1 MPFSAS
7 TIRPRYGQLGL
18 GVLLLVF
25 LAAVALVNTV
35 FRGARL
41 DLTEAG
47 LYTLSEGTRKVLAG
61 IPEPVRLYFFIS
73 RGGLSDSPGL
83 RAWADRVEDMLNE
96 FEAHSD
102 GRLDVSVIDPAPFSE
117 DEDRAAAFG
126 LQAVRL
132 QISDD
137 PLYFGVA
144 GSNAVGDEEF
154 IAFMDPQREQF
165 LEYDLARLVHSLS
178 RTDEPVVG
186 LVSSLPLT
194 GGFDPMQT
202 SVTEPWI
209 ITSQISDLFDLMDLD
224 VIGDRIGGEIDV
236 LMLVHPKALTLRQL
250 YAVEQYLFRGGRAL
264 VFIDPLAEADPA
276 APPAG
281 PMAGMPADRSSNL
294 EFLLGHWGLEMPA
307 ETVVGDGRYAL
318 RVSEADGTL
327 ARHPA
332 YIGVDLAAAESDE
345 VVTAEL
351 DVLNLGFAGHLRAN
365 GDAALEV
372 APLVLSSSDAGF
384 LSPNLLAFTPDIN
397 SLWSGFSPQGEALT
411 LAARLSGT
419 VASAFP
425 EGRPEAPE
433 DATDG
438 EQDDAANPFAEA
450 MGEGGTPSLPGAP
463 EGGTPSLPGAPEGG
477 RPALPGAP
485 GEEEEQELPEH
496 VAEGEVRLIV
506 VADTDLLSDRMWAQA
521 QSIFGQRLVTAFAS
535 NGDFVVNALDQLA
548 GSSDL
553 MGLRGRAAFS
563 RPFGRV
569 DELRREAEAQFRLTE
584 DRLQQELAR
593 TEDRLSELQDARD
606 DAFALSLTPEQEAEL
621 EKFSEERLRIRR
633 ELRDVRRSL
642 DASIQRLGAVLKAV
656 NIGLIP
662 LLIAVG
668 GLAAALIRRRKRTG
682 RGS

>member
-1 MPFSAS
+1 MAQSVG
-7 TIRPRYGQLGL
+7 PRYGQLGL

-25 LAAVALVNTV
+25 LAAVALVNVV
-35 FRGARL
+35 FRGVRL

-47 LYTLSEGTRKVLAG
+47 LYTLSDGTRKVLQG

-117 DEDRAAAFG
+117 NEDRAAAFG

-165 LEYDLARLVHSLS
+165 LEYDLAKLVYSLS
-178 RTDEPVVG
+178 RADEPVVG

-202 SVTEPWI
+202 AVTEPWI

-224 VIGDRIGGEIDV
+224 IIEDEIDDEVDV
-236 LMLVHPKALTLRQL
+236 LLLVHPKGATPRQL
-250 YAVEQYLFRGGRAL
+250 YAFEQYLFRGGRAL

-276 APPAG
+276 APPGG

-318 RVSEADGTL
+318 RVNEADGIL

-332 YIGVDLAAAESDE
+332 YIGVDLAATDSAE

-351 DVLNLGFAGHLRAN
+351 DLVNLGFSGYLKVSE
-365 GDAALEV
+365 DAALEV
-372 APLVLSSSDAGF
+372 TPLVRTSSDAGF
-384 LSPNLLAFTPDIN
+384 LDPNLLAFTPDIN
-397 SLWSGFSPQGEALT
+397 SLWSGFNPQGEALT

-433 DATDG
+433 DEADG
-438 EQDDAANPFAEA
+438 DEDEGENPFAEA
-450 MGEGGTPSLPGAP
+450 MGEGGTPSLPGEAMG
-463 EGGTPSLPGAPEGG
+463 EGGTPSLPGSSGEGG
-477 RPALPGAP
+477 TPSLPG
-485 GEEEEQELPEH
+485 H
-496 VAEGEVRLIV
+496 IAEGEVQLIV

-521 QSIFGQRLVTAFAS
+521 QSLFGQRLVTAFAS

-553 MGLRGRAAFS
+553 MSLRGRAAFS
-563 RPFGRV
+563 RPFDRV
-569 DELRREAEAQFRLTE
+569 DELRLEAEAQFRLTE
-584 DRLQQELAR
+584 DRLQQELVS
-593 TEDRLSELQDARD
+593 TENRLAELQEARD
-606 DAFALSLTPEQEAEL
+606 DQFALSLTPEQEAEL
-621 EKFSEERLRIRR
+621 EKFTDERLRIRR
-633 ELRDVRRSL
+633 ELREVRRNL
-642 DASIQRLGAVLKAV
+642 DASIQRLGAFLKV
-656 NIGLIP
+656 INIGLIP
-662 LLIAVG
+662 LLIGIG
-668 GLAAALIRRRKRTG
+668 GLAVALLRRRSRNG

>member
-1 MPFSAS
+1 MTRS
-7 TIRPRYGQLGL
+7 IRPRYGQLGL

-25 LAAVALVNTV
+25 LAAVALVNVV

-47 LYTLSEGTRKVLAG
+47 LYTLSEGTQRVLEG

-102 GRLDVSVIDPAPFSE
+102 GRLDVSIIDPAPFSE

-132 QISDD
+132 QVSDD

-154 IAFMDPQREQF
+154 IAFMNPQREQF
-165 LEYDLARLVHSLS
+165 LEYDLAKLVHSLS

-202 SVTEPWI
+202 AVTEPWI
-209 ITSQISDLFDLMDLD
+209 ITSPISDLFDLRDLD
-224 VIGDRIGGEIDV
+224 IIEDEIDDEVDV
-236 LMLVHPKALTLRQL
+236 LMLVHPKGATPRQS
-250 YAVEQYLFRGGRAL
+250 YAFEQYLFRGGRAL

-276 APPAG
+276 APPGG

-294 EFLLGHWGLEMPA
+294 EFLLGHWGIEMPA

-318 RVSEADGTL
+318 RVSEVDGTL

-332 YIGVDLAAAESDE
+332 YIGVDLAETDSTE

-351 DVLNLGFAGHLRAN
+351 DVLNLGFAGYLKVN
-365 GDAALEV
+365 EDAALEV
-372 APLVLSSSDAGF
+372 TPLVRTSNDAGF
-384 LSPNLLAFTPDIN
+384 LDPNLLAFTPDIN
-397 SLWSGFSPQGEALT
+397 SLWSGFNPQGEAVT

-425 EGRPEAPE
+425 DGRPEAPE
-433 DATDG
+433 DQADG
-438 EQDDAANPFAEA
+438 EADDANPFAEA
-450 MGEGGTPSLPGAP
+450 MGQGGTSSL
-463 EGGTPSLPGAPEGG
+463 
-477 RPALPGAP
+477 P
-485 GEEEEQELPEH
+485 GEEEEPELSELPEH
-496 VAEGEVRLIV
+496 IAEGEVQLIV

-521 QSIFGQRLVTAFAS
+521 QRVFGQLLVTEFAS
-535 NGDFVVNALDQLA
+535 NGNFVLNALDQLA

-553 MGLRGRAAFS
+553 MSLRGRAAFS
-563 RPFGRV
+563 RPFDRV
-569 DELRREAEAQFRLTE
+569 DELRLEAEAQFRLTE
-584 DRLQQELAR
+584 DRLQEELVS
-593 TEDRLSELQDARD
+593 TENRLAELQEARD
-606 DAFALSLTPEQEAEL
+606 DQFALSPTPEQEAEL
-621 EKFSEERLRIRR
+621 EKFTDERLRIRR
-633 ELRDVRRSL
+633 ELREVRRNL
-642 DASIQRLGAVLKAV
+642 DASIQRLGAFLKV
-656 NIGLIP
+656 INIGLIP
-662 LLIAVG
+662 LLIGIG
-668 GLAAALIRRRKRTG
+668 GLAVALLRRRNRKG

>member
-1 MPFSAS
+1 MARS
-7 TIRPRYGQLGL
+7 IGPRYGQLGL

-25 LAAVALVNTV
+25 LAAVALVNVV

-47 LYTLSEGTRKVLAG
+47 LYTLSEGTRNVLQG

-83 RAWADRVEDMLNE
+83 RAWADRVEDMLKE

-144 GSNAVGDEEF
+144 GSNAVGDEQF

-165 LEYDLARLVHSLS
+165 LEYDLAKLVYSLS

-194 GGFDPMQT
+194 GGFDPVQT

-224 VIGDRIGGEIDV
+224 VIEDEIGDEVDV
-236 LMLVHPKALTLRQL
+236 LLLVHPKGATPRQL
-250 YAVEQYLFRGGRAL
+250 YAFEQYLFRGGRAL

-276 APPAG
+276 TPPGGA
-281 PMAGMPADRSSNL
+281 MAGMPADRSSNL
-294 EFLLGHWGLEMPA
+294 EFLLGHWGLEMPR

-318 RVSEADGTL
+318 RVSEVDGTL

-332 YIGVDLAAAESDE
+332 YIGVDLAETDSAE

-351 DVLNLGFAGHLRAN
+351 DILNLGFAGHLKAN
-365 GDAALEV
+365 EDAALEV
-372 APLVLSSSDAGF
+372 TPLVRSSSDAGF
-384 LSPNLLAFTPDIN
+384 LDPNLLAFTPDIN
-397 SLWSGFSPQGEALT
+397 SLWSGFNPHGEALT
-411 LAARLSGT
+411 LAARLSGA
-419 VASAFP
+419 VSSAFP
-425 EGRPEAPE
+425 EGRP
-433 DATDG
+433 DALEGETDG
-438 EQDDAANPFAEA
+438 EEDAAANPFADA
-450 MGEGGTPSLPGAP
+450 MAEGGTPSLPGASSGD
-463 EGGTPSLPGAPEGG
+463 EDGQA
-477 RPALPGAP
+477 
-485 GEEEEQELPEH
+485 LPEH
-496 VAEGEVRLIV
+496 IAEGEVQLIV

-521 QSIFGQRLVTAFAS
+521 QSVFGQRLVTAFAS
-535 NGDFVVNALDQLA
+535 NGDFVINALDQLA

-553 MGLRGRAAFS
+553 MSLRGRAAFS
-563 RPFGRV
+563 RPFNRV

-584 DRLQQELAR
+584 DRLQQELVS
-593 TEDRLSELQDARD
+593 TENRLSELQEARD
-606 DAFALSLTPEQEAEL
+606 DQFALSLTPEQEAEL
-621 EKFSEERLRIRR
+621 EKFTGERLRIRR
-633 ELRDVRRSL
+633 ELREVRRNL
-642 DASIQRLGAVLKAV
+642 DASIQRLGAFLKAV

-668 GLAAALIRRRKRTG
+668 GLAVALMRRRG
-682 RGS
+682 RNGPGP

>member
-1 MPFSAS
+1 MARSVG
-7 TIRPRYGQLGL
+7 PRYGQLGL

-25 LAAVALVNTV
+25 LAAVALVNVV

-47 LYTLSEGTRKVLAG
+47 LYTLSEGTRNVLEG
-61 IPEPVRLYFFIS
+61 IPEPVRIYFFIS

-132 QISDD
+132 PISDD

-144 GSNAVGDEEF
+144 GSNAVGDEQF
-154 IAFMDPQREQF
+154 IAFMSPEREQF
-165 LEYDLARLVHSLS
+165 LEYDIAKLVYSLS

-194 GGFDPMQT
+194 GGFDPVQT
-202 SVTEPWI
+202 RVTEPWI
-209 ITSQISDLFDLMDLD
+209 VTSQISDLFDLMDLD
-224 VIGDRIGGEIDV
+224 VIEDEIDEDVDV
-236 LMLVHPKALTLRQL
+236 LLLVHPKGATPRQL
-250 YAVEQYLFRGGRAL
+250 YAFEQYLFRGGRAL

-276 APPAG
+276 TPPGG

-294 EFLLGHWGLEMPA
+294 EFLLGHWGLEMPR

-318 RVSEADGTL
+318 RVSEVDGTL

-332 YIGVDLAAAESDE
+332 YIGVDLAETDSGE

-351 DVLNLGFAGHLRAN
+351 DILNLGFAGYLKVSE
-365 GDAALEV
+365 DAALEV
-372 APLVLSSSDAGF
+372 TPLVRTSDDAGF
-384 LSPNLLAFTPDIN
+384 LDPNLLAFTPDID
-397 SLWSGFSPQGEALT
+397 SLWSGFNPQGEAVT

-419 VASAFP
+419 VSSAFP
-425 EGRPEAPE
+425 DGRPEAPE
-433 DATDG
+433 DSADG
-438 EQDDAANPFAEA
+438 GDDDANPFADA
-450 MGEGGTPSLPGAP
+450 MGEGGTPSLPGSSG
-463 EGGTPSLPGAPEGG
+463 EGGTPSLPGDGEG
-477 RPALPGAP
+477 
-485 GEEEEQELPEH
+485 EQELPEH
-496 VAEGEVRLIV
+496 IAEGEVQLIV

-521 QSIFGQRLVTAFAS
+521 QSLFGQRLVTAFAS
-535 NGDFVVNALDQLA
+535 NGDFVINALDQLA

-553 MGLRGRAAFS
+553 MSLRGRAAFS
-563 RPFGRV
+563 RPFDRV
-569 DELRREAEAQFRLTE
+569 DELRLEAEAQFRLTE
-584 DRLQQELAR
+584 DRLQQELVS
-593 TEDRLSELQDARD
+593 TENRLSELQEARD
-606 DAFALSLTPEQEAEL
+606 DQFALSPTPEQEAEL
-621 EKFSEERLRIRR
+621 DKFTDERLRIRR
-633 ELRDVRRSL
+633 ELREVRRNL
-642 DASIQRLGAVLKAV
+642 DASIQRLGAFLKV
-656 NIGLIP
+656 INIGLIP
-662 LLIAVG
+662 VLIGVG
-668 GLAAALIRRRKRTG
+668 GLAVALMRRRNRNG

>member
-1 MPFSAS
+1 MTRSS
-7 TIRPRYGQLGL
+7 GPRYGQFGL

-25 LAAVALVNTV
+25 LAAVALVNVV

-47 LYTLSEGTRKVLAG
+47 LYTLSEGTQKVLDG

-165 LEYDLARLVHSLS
+165 LEYDLAKLVHSLS

-224 VIGDRIGGEIDV
+224 IIEDEIDDEVDV
-236 LMLVHPKALTLRQL
+236 LLLVHPKGATPRQL
-250 YAVEQYLFRGGRAL
+250 YAFEQYLFRGGRAL

-276 APPAG
+276 APPGG

-318 RVSEADGTL
+318 RVNEADGTL

-332 YIGVDLAAAESDE
+332 YIGVDLAETDSAE

-351 DVLNLGFAGHLRAN
+351 DLVNLGFAGYLKVSE
-365 GDAALEV
+365 DAALEV
-372 APLVLSSSDAGF
+372 TPLVRTSSDAGF
-384 LSPNLLAFTPDIN
+384 LDPNLLAFTPDIN
-397 SLWSGFSPQGEALT
+397 SLWSGFNPQGEALT

-433 DATDG
+433 DEADG
-438 EQDDAANPFAEA
+438 DEDDAANPFAEA
-450 MGEGGTPSLPGAP
+450 VGEGGTPSLP
-463 EGGTPSLPGAPEGG
+463 
-477 RPALPGAP
+477 
-485 GEEEEQELPEH
+485 EEELPEH
-496 VAEGEVRLIV
+496 IAEGEVQLIV

-521 QSIFGQRLVTAFAS
+521 QSLFGQRLVTAFAS

-553 MGLRGRAAFS
+553 MSLRGRAAFS
-563 RPFGRV
+563 RPFDRV
-569 DELRREAEAQFRLTE
+569 DELRLEAEAQFRLTE
-584 DRLQQELAR
+584 DRLQQELVS
-593 TEDRLSELQDARD
+593 TENRLAELQEARD
-606 DAFALSLTPEQEAEL
+606 DQFALSLTPEQEAEL
-621 EKFSEERLRIRR
+621 EKFTDERLRIRR
-633 ELRDVRRSL
+633 ELREVRRNL
-642 DASIQRLGAVLKAV
+642 DASIQRLGAFLKVV

-662 LLIAVG
+662 LLIGVG
-668 GLAAALIRRRKRTG
+668 GLAVALLRRRSRN
-682 RGS
+682 GSGS

>member
-1 MPFSAS
+1 VARSVG
-7 TIRPRYGQLGL
+7 PRYGQLGL

-25 LAAVALVNTV
+25 LASVALVNVV
-35 FRGARL
+35 FRGVRL

-47 LYTLSEGTRKVLAG
+47 LYTLSEGTQRVLEG

-132 QISDD
+132 QVSDD

-154 IAFMDPQREQF
+154 IAFMNPQREQF
-165 LEYDLARLVHSLS
+165 LEYDLAKLVHSLS
-178 RTDEPVVG
+178 RSDEPVVG

-202 SVTEPWI
+202 AVTEPWI
-209 ITSQISDLFDLMDLD
+209 ITSPISDMFDLRDLD
-224 VIGDRIGGEIDV
+224 IIEDEIDEEVDV
-236 LMLVHPKALTLRQL
+236 LMLVHPKVATPRQS
-250 YAVEQYLFRGGRAL
+250 YAFEQFLFRGGRAL

-276 APPAG
+276 VPPAG

-318 RVSEADGTL
+318 RVSEVDGTL

-332 YIGVDLAAAESDE
+332 YIGVDLAETDSTE

-351 DVLNLGFAGHLRAN
+351 DVLNLGFAGYLKVN
-365 GDAALEV
+365 EDAALEV
-372 APLVLSSSDAGF
+372 TPLVRTSADAGF
-384 LSPNLLAFTPDIN
+384 LDPNLLAFTPDIN
-397 SLWSGFSPQGEALT
+397 SLWSGFNPQGEAVT

-425 EGRPEAPE
+425 DGRPEAPE
-433 DATDG
+433 DQADG
-438 EQDDAANPFAEA
+438 EEDDANPFAEA
-450 MGEGGTPSLPGAP
+450 MGQGGTSSLPG
-463 EGGTPSLPGAPEGG
+463 E
-477 RPALPGAP
+477 
-485 GEEEEQELPEH
+485 GEEPELSELPEH
-496 VAEGEVRLIV
+496 IAEGEVQLIV

-521 QSIFGQRLVTAFAS
+521 QRVFGQLLVTEFAS
-535 NGDFVVNALDQLA
+535 NGDFVLNALDQLA

-553 MGLRGRAAFS
+553 MSLRGRAAFS
-563 RPFGRV
+563 RPFDRV
-569 DELRREAEAQFRLTE
+569 DELRLEAEAQFRLTE
-584 DRLQQELAR
+584 DRLQEELVS
-593 TEDRLSELQDARD
+593 TENRLAELQEARD
-606 DAFALSLTPEQEAEL
+606 DQFALSPTPEQEAEL
-621 EKFSEERLRIRR
+621 EKFTDERLRIRR
-633 ELRDVRRSL
+633 ELREVRRNL
-642 DASIQRLGAVLKAV
+642 DASIQRLGAFLKV
-656 NIGLIP
+656 INIGLIP
-662 LLIAVG
+662 LLIGIG
-668 GLAAALIRRRKRTG
+668 GLAVALLRRRNRKG

>member
-1 MPFSAS
+1 MARSVG
-7 TIRPRYGQLGL
+7 PRYGQLGL

-25 LAAVALVNTV
+25 LASVALVNVV
-35 FRGARL
+35 FRGVRL

-47 LYTLSEGTRKVLAG
+47 LYTLSEGTQRVLEG

-83 RAWADRVEDMLNE
+83 RAWADRVEDMLIE

-132 QISDD
+132 QVSDD

-154 IAFMDPQREQF
+154 IAFMNPQREQF
-165 LEYDLARLVHSLS
+165 LEYDLAKLVHSLS
-178 RTDEPVVG
+178 RSDEPVVG

-202 SVTEPWI
+202 AVTEPWI
-209 ITSQISDLFDLMDLD
+209 ITSPISDMFDLRDLD
-224 VIGDRIGGEIDV
+224 IIEDEIDEEVDV
-236 LMLVHPKALTLRQL
+236 LMLVHPKVATPRQS
-250 YAVEQYLFRGGRAL
+250 YAFEQFLFRGGRAL

-318 RVSEADGTL
+318 RVSEVDGTL

-332 YIGVDLAAAESDE
+332 YIGVDLAETDSTE

-351 DVLNLGFAGHLRAN
+351 DVLNLGFAGYLKVN
-365 GDAALEV
+365 EDAALEV
-372 APLVLSSSDAGF
+372 TPLVRTSNDAGF
-384 LSPNLLAFTPDIN
+384 LDPNLLAFTPDIN
-397 SLWSGFSPQGEALT
+397 SLWSGFNPQGEAVT

-425 EGRPEAPE
+425 DGRPEAPE
-433 DATDG
+433 DQADG
-438 EQDDAANPFAEA
+438 EADDANPFAEA
-450 MGEGGTPSLPGAP
+450 MGQGGTSSL
-463 EGGTPSLPGAPEGG
+463 
-477 RPALPGAP
+477 P
-485 GEEEEQELPEH
+485 GEEEEPELSELPEH
-496 VAEGEVRLIV
+496 IAEGEVQLIV

-521 QSIFGQRLVTAFAS
+521 QRVFGQLLVTEFAS
-535 NGDFVVNALDQLA
+535 NGNFVLNALDQLA

-553 MGLRGRAAFS
+553 MSLRGRAAFS
-563 RPFGRV
+563 RPFDRV
-569 DELRREAEAQFRLTE
+569 DELRLEAEAQFRLTE
-584 DRLQQELAR
+584 DRLQEELVS
-593 TEDRLSELQDARD
+593 TENRLAELQEARD
-606 DAFALSLTPEQEAEL
+606 DQFALSPTPEQEAEL
-621 EKFSEERLRIRR
+621 EKFTDERLRIRR
-633 ELRDVRRSL
+633 ELREVRRNL
-642 DASIQRLGAVLKAV
+642 DASIQRLGAFLKV
-656 NIGLIP
+656 INIGLIP
-662 LLIAVG
+662 LLIGIG
-668 GLAAALIRRRKRTG
+668 GLAVALLRRRNRKG

>member
-1 MPFSAS
+1 MARSV
-7 TIRPRYGQLGL
+7 RPRYGQLGL

-25 LAAVALVNTV
+25 LAAVALVNVV

-47 LYTLSEGTRKVLAG
+47 LYTLSEGTQRVLEG

-154 IAFMDPQREQF
+154 IAFMNPEREQF
-165 LEYDLARLVHSLS
+165 LEYDLAKLVHSLS
-178 RTDEPVVG
+178 RSDEPVVG

-202 SVTEPWI
+202 AVTEPWI
-209 ITSQISDLFDLMDLD
+209 ITSQISDLFDLRYLD
-224 VIGDRIGGEIDV
+224 VIEDEIDEEVDV
-236 LMLVHPKALTLRQL
+236 LMLVHPKGATPRQL
-250 YAVEQYLFRGGRAL
+250 YAFEQYLFRGGRAL

-276 APPAG
+276 APPGG

-294 EFLLGHWGLEMPA
+294 EFLLGHWGVEMPA

-318 RVSEADGTL
+318 RVSEVDGTL

-332 YIGVDLAAAESDE
+332 YIGVDLAETDSAE

-351 DVLNLGFAGHLRAN
+351 DVLNLGFAGYLKASE
-365 GDAALEV
+365 DAALEV
-372 APLVLSSSDAGF
+372 TPLVRTSNDAGF
-384 LSPNLLAFTPDIN
+384 LDPNLLAFTPDIN
-397 SLWSGFSPQGEALT
+397 SLWSGFNPQGEAVT
-411 LAARLSGT
+411 LAARLSGP

-425 EGRPEAPE
+425 DGRPEVPE
-433 DATDG
+433 DEADG
-438 EQDDAANPFAEA
+438 EEDDANPFAEA
-450 MGEGGTPSLPGAP
+450 MGEGD
-463 EGGTPSLPGAPEGG
+463 EGEP
-477 RPALPGAP
+477 
-485 GEEEEQELPEH
+485 ELPEH
-496 VAEGEVRLIV
+496 IAEGEVQLIV
-506 VADTDLLSDRMWAQA
+506 VADSDLLSDRMWAQA
-521 QSIFGQRLVTAFAS
+521 QSLFGQLLVTEFAS

-553 MGLRGRAAFS
+553 MSLRGRAAFS
-563 RPFGRV
+563 RPFDRV
-569 DELRREAEAQFRLTE
+569 DELRLEAEAQFRLTE
-584 DRLQQELAR
+584 DRLQQELIE
-593 TEDRLSELQDARD
+593 TENRLAELQEARPD
-606 DAFALSLTPEQEAEL
+606 QFALSPTPEQEAEL
-621 EKFSEERLRIRR
+621 EKFTDERLRIRR
-633 ELRDVRRSL
+633 ELREVRRNL
-642 DASIQRLGAVLKAV
+642 DASIQRLGAFLKV
-656 NIGLIP
+656 INIGLIP
-662 LLIAVG
+662 LLIGVG
-668 GLAAALIRRRKRTG
+668 GLAVALLRRRNRKG

>member
-1 MPFSAS
+1 MARS
-7 TIRPRYGQLGL
+7 IRPRYGQLGL

-25 LAAVALVNTV
+25 LAAVALVNVV

-47 LYTLSEGTRKVLAG
+47 LYTLSEGTRKVLEG

-102 GRLDVSVIDPAPFSE
+102 GTLDVSVIDPAPFSE

-165 LEYDLARLVHSLS
+165 LEYDLAKLVYSLS
-178 RTDEPVVG
+178 RVDEPVVG

-209 ITSQISDLFDLMDLD
+209 VTSQISDLFDLMDLD
-224 VIGDRIGGEIDV
+224 VIEDEIEDNVDV
-236 LMLVHPKALTLRQL
+236 LLLVHPKGATPRQL
-250 YAVEQYLFRGGRAL
+250 YAFEQYLFRGGRAL

-276 APPAG
+276 NPPGG

-318 RVSEADGTL
+318 RVSEVDGTL

-332 YIGVDLAAAESDE
+332 YIGVDLAETDSAE

-351 DVLNLGFAGHLRAN
+351 DVLNLGFAGYLKVSE
-365 GDAALEV
+365 DAALEV
-372 APLVLSSSDAGF
+372 TPLVRTSSDAGF
-384 LSPNLLAFTPDIN
+384 LDPSLLAFTPDIN
-397 SLWSGFSPQGEALT
+397 SLWSGFNPQGEAVT

-425 EGRPEAPE
+425 DGRPEAPGDE
-433 DATDG
+433 ADS
-438 EQDDAANPFAEA
+438 EEDDAANPFAEA
-450 MGEGGTPSLPGAP
+450 MGEG
-463 EGGTPSLPGAPEGG
+463 
-477 RPALPGAP
+477 
-485 GEEEEQELPEH
+485 EEEERELPEH
-496 VAEGEVRLIV
+496 IAEGEVQLIV

-521 QSIFGQRLVTAFAS
+521 QRVFGQLLVTEFAS
-535 NGDFVVNALDQLA
+535 NGAFVVNALEQLA

-553 MGLRGRAAFS
+553 MSLRGRAAFS
-563 RPFGRV
+563 RPFDRV
-569 DELRREAEAQFRLTE
+569 DELRLEAEAQFRLTE
-584 DRLQQELAR
+584 DRLQQELVE
-593 TEDRLSELQDARD
+593 TENRLAELQEARPD
-606 DAFALSLTPEQEAEL
+606 QFALGLTAEQEAEVQ
-621 EKFSEERLRIRR
+621 KFTDERLRIRR
-633 ELRDVRRSL
+633 ELREVRRNL
-642 DASIQRLGAVLKAV
+642 DASIQRLGAFLKV
-656 NIGLIP
+656 INIGLIP
-662 LLIAVG
+662 LLIGVG
-668 GLAAALIRRRKRTG
+668 GLAVALMRRRSRNG

>member
-1 MPFSAS
+1 MTRS
-7 TIRPRYGQLGL
+7 IRPRYGQLGL

-25 LAAVALVNTV
+25 LAAVALVNVV

-47 LYTLSEGTRKVLAG
+47 LYTLSEGTQRVLEG

-102 GRLDVSVIDPAPFSE
+102 GRLDVSIIDPAPFSE

-132 QISDD
+132 QVSDD

-154 IAFMDPQREQF
+154 IAFMNPQREQF
-165 LEYDLARLVHSLS
+165 LEYDLAKLVHSLS

-202 SVTEPWI
+202 AVTEPWI
-209 ITSQISDLFDLMDLD
+209 ITSPISDMFDLRDLD
-224 VIGDRIGGEIDV
+224 IIEDEIDDEVDV
-236 LMLVHPKALTLRQL
+236 LMLVHPKGATPRQS
-250 YAVEQYLFRGGRAL
+250 YAFEQYLFRGGRAL

-276 APPAG
+276 APPGG

-294 EFLLGHWGLEMPA
+294 EFLLGHWGVEMPA

-318 RVSEADGTL
+318 RVSEIDGTL

-332 YIGVDLAAAESDE
+332 YIGVDLAETDSAE

-351 DVLNLGFAGHLRAN
+351 DVLNLGFAGYLKASE
-365 GDAALEV
+365 DAAVEV
-372 APLVLSSSDAGF
+372 TPLVRTSADAGF
-384 LSPNLLAFTPDIN
+384 LDPNLLAFTPDIN
-397 SLWSGFSPQGEALT
+397 SLWSGFNPQGEAVT

-425 EGRPEAPE
+425 EGRPEAPKDE
-433 DATDG
+433 ADG
-438 EQDDAANPFAEA
+438 EEDDANPFAEA
-450 MGEGGTPSLPGAP
+450 MGEGGTPSV
-463 EGGTPSLPGAPEGG
+463 
-477 RPALPGAP
+477 P
-485 GEEEEQELPEH
+485 GEGEEQELPEH
-496 VAEGEVRLIV
+496 IAEGEVQLIV

-521 QSIFGQRLVTAFAS
+521 QSLFGQLMVTEFAS

-553 MGLRGRAAFS
+553 MSLRGRAAFS
-563 RPFGRV
+563 RPFDRV
-569 DELRREAEAQFRLTE
+569 DELRLEAEAQFRLTE
-584 DRLQQELAR
+584 DRLQQELIE
-593 TEDRLSELQDARD
+593 TENRLSELQEARPD
-606 DAFALSLTPEQEAEL
+606 QFALSPTPEQEAEL
-621 EKFSEERLRIRR
+621 EKFTDQRLRIRR
-633 ELRDVRRSL
+633 ELREVRRNL
-642 DASIQRLGAVLKAV
+642 DASIQRLGAFLKII

-662 LLIAVG
+662 LLIGLG
-668 GLAAALIRRRKRTG
+668 GLAVALLRRRNRKG
-682 RGS
+682 LGS

>member
-1 MPFSAS
+1 MARSVG
-7 TIRPRYGQLGL
+7 PRYGQLGL

-25 LAAVALVNTV
+25 LASVALVNVV
-35 FRGARL
+35 FRGVRL

-47 LYTLSEGTRKVLAG
+47 LYTLSEGTQRVLEG

-132 QISDD
+132 QVSDD

-154 IAFMDPQREQF
+154 IAFMNPQREQF
-165 LEYDLARLVHSLS
+165 LEYDLAKLVHSLS
-178 RTDEPVVG
+178 RSDEPVVG

-202 SVTEPWI
+202 AVTEPWI
-209 ITSQISDLFDLMDLD
+209 ITSPISDMFDLRDLD
-224 VIGDRIGGEIDV
+224 IIEDEIDEEVDV
-236 LMLVHPKALTLRQL
+236 LMLVHPKVATPRQS
-250 YAVEQYLFRGGRAL
+250 YAFEQFLFRGGRAL

-276 APPAG
+276 VPPAG

-318 RVSEADGTL
+318 RVSEVDGTL

-332 YIGVDLAAAESDE
+332 YIGVDLAETDSTE

-351 DVLNLGFAGHLRAN
+351 DVLNLGFAGYLKVN
-365 GDAALEV
+365 EDAALEV
-372 APLVLSSSDAGF
+372 TPLVRTSADAGF
-384 LSPNLLAFTPDIN
+384 LDPNLLAFTPDIN
-397 SLWSGFSPQGEALT
+397 SLWSGFNPQGEAVT

-425 EGRPEAPE
+425 DGRPEAPE
-433 DATDG
+433 DQADG
-438 EQDDAANPFAEA
+438 EEDDANPFAEA
-450 MGEGGTPSLPGAP
+450 MGQGGTSSLPG
-463 EGGTPSLPGAPEGG
+463 E
-477 RPALPGAP
+477 
-485 GEEEEQELPEH
+485 GEEPELSELPEH
-496 VAEGEVRLIV
+496 IAEGEVQLIV

-521 QSIFGQRLVTAFAS
+521 QRVFGQLLVTEFAS
-535 NGDFVVNALDQLA
+535 NGDFVLNALDQLA

-553 MGLRGRAAFS
+553 MSLRGRAAFS
-563 RPFGRV
+563 RPFDRV
-569 DELRREAEAQFRLTE
+569 DELRLEAEAQFRLTE
-584 DRLQQELAR
+584 DRLQEELVS
-593 TEDRLSELQDARD
+593 TENRLAELQEARD
-606 DAFALSLTPEQEAEL
+606 DQFALSPTPEQEAEL
-621 EKFSEERLRIRR
+621 EKFTDERLRIRR
-633 ELRDVRRSL
+633 ELREVRRNL
-642 DASIQRLGAVLKAV
+642 DASIQRLGAFLKV
-656 NIGLIP
+656 INIGLIP
-662 LLIAVG
+662 LLIGIG
-668 GLAAALIRRRKRTG
+668 GLAVALLRRRNRKG

>member
-1 MPFSAS
+1 MAQS
-7 TIRPRYGQLGL
+7 IRPRYGQIGL

-25 LAAVALVNTV
+25 LAAVALVNVV

-47 LYTLSEGTRKVLAG
+47 LYTLSEGTQEVLEG

-83 RAWADRVEDMLNE
+83 RAWADRVEDMLKE

-144 GSNAVGDEEF
+144 GSNAVGDEQF
-154 IAFMDPQREQF
+154 IAFMSPEREQF
-165 LEYDLARLVHSLS
+165 LEYDLAKLVYSLS

-194 GGFDPMQT
+194 GGFDPVQT
-202 SVTEPWI
+202 RVTEPWI

-224 VIGDRIGGEIDV
+224 IIEDEIDEDVDV
-236 LMLVHPKALTLRQL
+236 LLLVHPKGATPRQL
-250 YAVEQYLFRGGRAL
+250 YAFEQYLFRGGRAL

-276 APPAG
+276 TPPGGA
-281 PMAGMPADRSSNL
+281 MAGMPADRSSNL
-294 EFLLGHWGLEMPA
+294 EFLLSHWGVEMPR

-318 RVSEADGTL
+318 RISEADGTL

-332 YIGVDLAAAESDE
+332 YIGVDLAEADSAE

-351 DVLNLGFAGHLRAN
+351 DVLNLGFAGYLEAN
-365 GDAALEV
+365 EDAALKV
-372 APLVLSSSDAGF
+372 APLVRSSSDAGF
-384 LSPNLLAFTPDIN
+384 LDPNLLAFTPDIN
-397 SLWSGFSPQGEALT
+397 SLWSGFNPQGEALT

-419 VASAFP
+419 VGSAFP
-425 EGRPEAPE
+425 DGRPEAPE
-433 DATDG
+433 EETDG
-438 EQDDAANPFAEA
+438 EQDDAANPFADAMAEGEA
-450 MGEGGTPSLPGAP
+450 EEG
-463 EGGTPSLPGAPEGG
+463 
-477 RPALPGAP
+477 
-485 GEEEEQELPEH
+485 EQELPEH
-496 VAEGEVRLIV
+496 IAEGEVQLIV

-521 QSIFGQRLVTAFAS
+521 QSVFGQRLVTKFAS
-535 NGDFVVNALDQLA
+535 NGDFVLNALDQLA
-548 GSSDL
+548 GSSEL
-553 MGLRGRAAFS
+553 MSLRGRAAFS
-563 RPFGRV
+563 RPFDRV

-584 DRLQQELAR
+584 DRLQQELVS
-593 TEDRLSELQDARD
+593 TENRLSELQEARD
-606 DAFALSLTPEQEAEL
+606 DQFDISLTPEQEAEL
-621 EKFSEERLRIRR
+621 EKFTDERLRIRR
-633 ELRDVRRSL
+633 DLREVRRNL
-642 DASIQRLGAVLKAV
+642 DASIQRLGAFLKAV

-662 LLIAVG
+662 LLIGVG
-668 GLAAALIRRRKRTG
+668 GLAVAVMRRRRRKG
-682 RGS
+682 RES

>member
-1 MPFSAS
+1 M
-7 TIRPRYGQLGL
+7 TQGIRPRYGQLGL

-25 LAAVALVNTV
+25 LAAVALVNVV

-47 LYTLSEGTRKVLAG
+47 LYTLSEGTQRVLEG

-102 GRLDVSVIDPAPFSE
+102 GRLDVSIIDPAPFSE

-132 QISDD
+132 QVSDD

-154 IAFMDPQREQF
+154 IAFMNPQREQF
-165 LEYDLARLVHSLS
+165 LEYDLAKLVHSLS

-202 SVTEPWI
+202 AVTEPWI
-209 ITSQISDLFDLMDLD
+209 ITSPISDLFDLRDLD
-224 VIGDRIGGEIDV
+224 IIEDEIDDEVDV
-236 LMLVHPKALTLRQL
+236 LMLVHPKGATPRQL
-250 YAVEQYLFRGGRAL
+250 YAFEQYLFRGGRAL

-276 APPAG
+276 APPGG

-294 EFLLGHWGLEMPA
+294 ELLLGHWGVEMPA

-318 RVSEADGTL
+318 RVSEIDGTL

-332 YIGVDLAAAESDE
+332 YIGVDLAETDSAE

-351 DVLNLGFAGHLRAN
+351 DVLNLGFAGYLKASE
-365 GDAALEV
+365 DAALEV
-372 APLVLSSSDAGF
+372 TPLVRTSADAGF
-384 LSPNLLAFTPDIN
+384 LDPNLLAFTPDIN
-397 SLWSGFSPQGEALT
+397 SLWSGFNPQGEAVT

-433 DATDG
+433 DEADG
-438 EQDDAANPFAEA
+438 EEDGANPFAEV
-450 MGEGGTPSLPGAP
+450 MGEGGTPSV
-463 EGGTPSLPGAPEGG
+463 
-477 RPALPGAP
+477 P
-485 GEEEEQELPEH
+485 GEGEEQELPEH
-496 VAEGEVRLIV
+496 IAEGEVQLIV

-521 QSIFGQRLVTAFAS
+521 QSLFGQLLVTEFAS

-553 MGLRGRAAFS
+553 ISLRGRAAFS
-563 RPFGRV
+563 RPFDRV
-569 DELRREAEAQFRLTE
+569 DELRLEAEAQFRLTE
-584 DRLQQELAR
+584 DRLQQELVE
-593 TEDRLSELQDARD
+593 TENRLSELQEARPD
-606 DAFALSLTPEQEAEL
+606 QFALSPTPEQEAEL
-621 EKFSEERLRIRR
+621 EKFTDQRLRIRR
-633 ELRDVRRSL
+633 ELREVRRNL
-642 DASIQRLGAVLKAV
+642 DASIQRLGAFLKII

-662 LLIAVG
+662 LLIGLG
-668 GLAAALIRRRKRTG
+668 GLAVALLRRRNRKG
-682 RGS
+682 LGS

>member
-1 MPFSAS
+1 MTRS
-7 TIRPRYGQLGL
+7 IRPRYGQLGL

-25 LAAVALVNTV
+25 LAAVALVNVV

-47 LYTLSEGTRKVLAG
+47 LYTLSEGTQRVLEG

-102 GRLDVSVIDPAPFSE
+102 GRLDVSIIDPAPFSE

-132 QISDD
+132 QVSDD

-154 IAFMDPQREQF
+154 IAFMNPQREQF
-165 LEYDLARLVHSLS
+165 LEYDLAKLVHSLS

-202 SVTEPWI
+202 AVTEPWI
-209 ITSQISDLFDLMDLD
+209 ITSPISDLFDLRDLD
-224 VIGDRIGGEIDV
+224 IIEDEIDEEVDV
-236 LMLVHPKALTLRQL
+236 LMLVHPKGATPRQS
-250 YAVEQYLFRGGRAL
+250 YAFEQYLFRGGRAL

-276 APPAG
+276 APPGG

-294 EFLLGHWGLEMPA
+294 EFLLGHWGVEMPT

-318 RVSEADGTL
+318 RVSEIDGTL

-332 YIGVDLAAAESDE
+332 YIGVDLAETDSAE

-351 DVLNLGFAGHLRAN
+351 DVLNLGFAGYLKASE
-365 GDAALEV
+365 DAAVEV
-372 APLVLSSSDAGF
+372 TPLVRTSADAGF
-384 LSPNLLAFTPDIN
+384 LDPNLLAFTPDIN
-397 SLWSGFSPQGEALT
+397 SLWSGFNPQGEAVT

-419 VASAFP
+419 VASAYP
-425 EGRPEAPE
+425 EGRPEAPKDE
-433 DATDG
+433 ADG
-438 EQDDAANPFAEA
+438 EEDDANPFAEV
-450 MGEGGTPSLPGAP
+450 MGEGGTPSV
-463 EGGTPSLPGAPEGG
+463 
-477 RPALPGAP
+477 P
-485 GEEEEQELPEH
+485 GEGEKQELPEH
-496 VAEGEVRLIV
+496 IAEGEVQLIV

-521 QSIFGQRLVTAFAS
+521 QSLFGQLMVTEFAS

-553 MGLRGRAAFS
+553 MSLRGRAAFS
-563 RPFGRV
+563 RPFDRV
-569 DELRREAEAQFRLTE
+569 DELRLEAEAQFRLTE
-584 DRLQQELAR
+584 DRLQQELVE
-593 TEDRLSELQDARD
+593 TENRLSELQEARPD
-606 DAFALSLTPEQEAEL
+606 QFALSPTPEQEAEL
-621 EKFSEERLRIRR
+621 EKFTDQRLRIRR
-633 ELRDVRRSL
+633 ELREVRRNL
-642 DASIQRLGAVLKAV
+642 DASIQRLGAFLKII

-662 LLIAVG
+662 LLIGLG
-668 GLAAALIRRRKRTG
+668 GLAVALLRRRNRKG
-682 RGS
+682 IGS

>member
-1 MPFSAS
+1 MARSVG
-7 TIRPRYGQLGL
+7 PRYGQLGL
-18 GVLLLVF
+18 GVLLVVF
-25 LAAVALVNTV
+25 LAAVALVNVV

-47 LYTLSEGTRKVLAG
+47 LYTLSEGTQRVLEG

-132 QISDD
+132 PISDD

-154 IAFMDPQREQF
+154 IAFMSPEREQF
-165 LEYDLARLVHSLS
+165 LEYDLAKLVYSLS

-194 GGFDPMQT
+194 GGFDPVQT
-202 SVTEPWI
+202 RVTEPWI
-209 ITSQISDLFDLMDLD
+209 VTSQISDLFDLMDLD
-224 VIGDRIGGEIDV
+224 IIGDEIDEDVDV
-236 LMLVHPKALTLRQL
+236 LLLVHPKGATPRQL
-250 YAVEQYLFRGGRAL
+250 YAFEQYLFRGGRAL
-264 VFIDPLAEADPA
+264 IFIDPLAEADPA
-276 APPAG
+276 TPPGGA
-281 PMAGMPADRSSNL
+281 MAGMPADRSSNL
-294 EFLLGHWGLEMPA
+294 EFLLGHWGVEMPA

-318 RVSEADGTL
+318 RVSEVDGTL

-332 YIGVDLAAAESDE
+332 YIGVDLAETDSGE

-351 DVLNLGFAGHLRAN
+351 DVLNLGFAGYLKVSE
-365 GDAALEV
+365 DAALEV
-372 APLVLSSSDAGF
+372 TPLVRTSDDAGF
-384 LSPNLLAFTPDIN
+384 LDPNLLAFTPDID
-397 SLWSGFSPQGEALT
+397 SLWSGFNPQGEALT

-433 DATDG
+433 READG
-438 EQDDAANPFAEA
+438 EGDDAANPFSEA
-450 MGEGGTPSLPGAP
+450 MGEGETPSLPGD
-463 EGGTPSLPGAPEGG
+463 G
-477 RPALPGAP
+477 
-485 GEEEEQELPEH
+485 EEEQELPEH
-496 VAEGEVRLIV
+496 IAEGEVQLIV

-521 QSIFGQRLVTAFAS
+521 QSVFGQRLVTAFAS
-535 NGDFVVNALDQLA
+535 NGDFVNNALDQLA

-553 MGLRGRAAFS
+553 MSLRGRAAFS
-563 RPFGRV
+563 RPFDRV

-584 DRLQQELAR
+584 DRLQQELVS
-593 TEDRLSELQDARD
+593 TENRLAELQEARVD
-606 DAFALSLTPEQEAEL
+606 QFALSPTPEQEAEL
-621 EKFSEERLRIRR
+621 DKFTDERLRIRR
-633 ELRDVRRSL
+633 ELREVRRNL
-642 DASIQRLGAVLKAV
+642 DASIQRLGAFLKV
-656 NIGLIP
+656 INIGLIP
-662 LLIAVG
+662 VLIGVG
-668 GLAAALIRRRKRTG
+668 GLAVALLRRRNRKG

>member
-1 MPFSAS
+1 MTRS
-7 TIRPRYGQLGL
+7 IRPRYGQLGL

-25 LAAVALVNTV
+25 LAAVALVNVV

-47 LYTLSEGTRKVLAG
+47 LYTLSEGTQRVLEG

-102 GRLDVSVIDPAPFSE
+102 GRLDVSIIDPTPFSE

-132 QISDD
+132 QVSDD

-154 IAFMDPQREQF
+154 IAFMNPQREQF
-165 LEYDLARLVHSLS
+165 LEYDLAKLVHSLS
-178 RTDEPVVG
+178 STDDPVVG

-202 SVTEPWI
+202 AVTEPWI
-209 ITSQISDLFDLMDLD
+209 ITSPISDMFDLRDLD
-224 VIGDRIGGEIDV
+224 IIEDEIDDEVDV
-236 LMLVHPKALTLRQL
+236 LMLVHPKGATPRQS
-250 YAVEQYLFRGGRAL
+250 YAFEQFLFRGGRAL

-276 APPAG
+276 APPGG

-294 EFLLGHWGLEMPA
+294 EFLLGHWGVEMPA

-318 RVSEADGTL
+318 RVSEIDGTL

-332 YIGVDLAAAESDE
+332 YIGVDLAETDSAE

-351 DVLNLGFAGHLRAN
+351 DVLNLGFAGYLKASE
-365 GDAALEV
+365 DAAVEV
-372 APLVLSSSDAGF
+372 TPLVRTSADAGF
-384 LSPNLLAFTPDIN
+384 LDPNLLAFTPDIN
-397 SLWSGFSPQGEALT
+397 SLWSGFNPQGEAVT

-425 EGRPEAPE
+425 EGRPEAPKDE
-433 DATDG
+433 ADG
-438 EQDDAANPFAEA
+438 EEDDANPFAEA
-450 MGEGGTPSLPGAP
+450 MREGGTPSV
-463 EGGTPSLPGAPEGG
+463 
-477 RPALPGAP
+477 P
-485 GEEEEQELPEH
+485 GEGEEQELPEH
-496 VAEGEVRLIV
+496 VAEGEVQLIV

-521 QSIFGQRLVTAFAS
+521 QSLFGQRLVTAFAS

-553 MGLRGRAAFS
+553 MSLRGRAAFS
-563 RPFGRV
+563 RPFDRV
-569 DELRREAEAQFRLTE
+569 DELRLEAEAQFRLTE
-584 DRLQQELAR
+584 DRLQQELIE
-593 TEDRLSELQDARD
+593 TENRLSELQEARPD
-606 DAFALSLTPEQEAEL
+606 QFALSPTPEQEAEL
-621 EKFSEERLRIRR
+621 EKFTDQRLRIRR
-633 ELRDVRRSL
+633 ELREVRRNL
-642 DASIQRLGAVLKAV
+642 DASIQRLGAFLKII

-662 LLIAVG
+662 LLIGLG
-668 GLAAALIRRRKRTG
+668 GLAVALLRRRNRKG
-682 RGS
+682 LGS

>member
-1 MPFSAS
+1 MAQS
-7 TIRPRYGQLGL
+7 IRPRYGQIGL

-25 LAAVALVNTV
+25 LAAVALVNIV

-47 LYTLSEGTRKVLAG
+47 LYTLSEGTRNVLES

-83 RAWADRVEDMLNE
+83 RAWADRVEDMLQE
-96 FEAHSD
+96 FEADSD

-132 QISDD
+132 PISDD

-144 GSNAVGDEEF
+144 GSNAVGDEQF

-165 LEYDLARLVHSLS
+165 LEYDLAKLVYSLS

-194 GGFDPMQT
+194 GGFDPVQT
-202 SVTEPWI
+202 RVTEPWI

-224 VIGDRIGGEIDV
+224 IIEDEIDEDVDV
-236 LMLVHPKALTLRQL
+236 LLLVHPKGATPRQL
-250 YAVEQYLFRGGRAL
+250 YAFEQYLFRGGRAL

-276 APPAG
+276 TPPGGA
-281 PMAGMPADRSSNL
+281 MAGMSADRSSNL

-318 RVSEADGTL
+318 RVSEAGGTL

-332 YIGVDLAAAESDE
+332 YIGVDLAEMNSGE

-351 DVLNLGFAGHLRAN
+351 DVVNLGFAGYLKAN
-365 GDAALEV
+365 EDAALKI
-372 APLVLSSSDAGF
+372 APLVRSSNDAGF
-384 LSPNLLAFTPDIN
+384 LDPNLLAFTPDIN
-397 SLWSGFSPQGEALT
+397 SLWSGFNPQGEALT

-419 VASAFP
+419 VSSAFP

-433 DATDG
+433 DETDS
-438 EQDDAANPFAEA
+438 EQDDAANPFADAMAEEEA
-450 MGEGGTPSLPGAP
+450 
-463 EGGTPSLPGAPEGG
+463 
-477 RPALPGAP
+477 
-485 GEEEEQELPEH
+485 EEEEQELPEH
-496 VAEGEVRLIV
+496 IAEGEVQLIV

-521 QSIFGQRLVTAFAS
+521 QSVFGQRLVTAFAS
-535 NGDFVVNALDQLA
+535 NGDFVINALEQLA

-553 MGLRGRAAFS
+553 MSLRGRAAFS
-563 RPFGRV
+563 RPFNRV

-584 DRLQQELAR
+584 DQLQEELVR
-593 TEDRLSELQDARD
+593 TENRLSELQEARD
-606 DAFALSLTPEQEAEL
+606 DQFALSLTPEQEAEL
-621 EKFSEERLRIRR
+621 EKFTDERLRIRR
-633 ELRDVRRSL
+633 ELREVRRNL
-642 DASIQRLGAVLKAV
+642 DASIQRLGAFLKVV

-662 LLIAVG
+662 LLIGVG
-668 GLAAALIRRRKRTG
+668 GLAAAVIRRRNRNG
-682 RGS
+682 RGT

>member
-1 MPFSAS
+1 MARS
-7 TIRPRYGQLGL
+7 TGPRYGQFGL

-25 LAAVALVNTV
+25 LAAVALVNV
-35 FRGARL
+35 VVRGARL
-41 DLTEAG
+41 DLTDAG
-47 LYTLSEGTRKVLAG
+47 LYTLSEGTKKVLDG

-144 GSNAVGDEEF
+144 GSNAVGDEQF

-165 LEYDLARLVHSLS
+165 LEYDLAKLVYSLS
-178 RTDEPVVG
+178 RADEPVVG

-209 ITSQISDLFDLMDLD
+209 ITSQISDLFDLRDLD
-224 VIGDRIGGEIDV
+224 IIEDKIDGEVDV
-236 LMLVHPKALTLRQL
+236 LLLVHPKGATPRQL
-250 YAVEQYLFRGGRAL
+250 YALEQYLFRGGRAL
-264 VFIDPLAEADPA
+264 VFVDPLAEADPA
-276 APPAG
+276 SPPGGA
-281 PMAGMPADRSSNL
+281 MAGMPADRSSNL
-294 EFLLGHWGLEMPA
+294 EFLLSHWGLEMPA

-318 RVSEADGTL
+318 RVSEVDGTL

-332 YIGVDLAAAESDE
+332 YIGVDLNEADSGE

-351 DVLNLGFAGHLRAN
+351 DVLNLGFAGYLRAN
-365 GDAALEV
+365 EDAALQV
-372 APLVLSSSDAGF
+372 TPLVRSSSDAGF
-384 LSPNLLAFTPDIN
+384 LDPNLLAFTPDIN

-411 LAARLSGT
+411 LAARLSGR

-425 EGRPEAPE
+425 DGRPEQPADE
-433 DATDG
+433 TDS
-438 EQDDAANPFAEA
+438 DDDDSANPFADA
-450 MGEGGTPSLPGAP
+450 MAAGETPSLPGAP
-463 EGGTPSLPGAPEGG
+463 SEE
-477 RPALPGAP
+477 
-485 GEEEEQELPEH
+485 GEEAELPEH
-496 VAEGEVRLIV
+496 IAEGEVQLIV
-506 VADTDLLSDRMWAQA
+506 VADTDLLADRMWAQA
-521 QSIFGQRLVTAFAS
+521 QSVFGQRLVTAFAS
-535 NGDFVVNALDQLA
+535 NGDFVINALDQLA

-563 RPFGRV
+563 RPFDRV
-569 DELRREAEAQFRLTE
+569 DELRLEAEAQFRLTE
-584 DRLQQELAR
+584 DQLQQELVR
-593 TEDRLSELQDARD
+593 TENRLAELQEARD
-606 DAFALSLTPEQEAEL
+606 DQFALSPTPEQEAEL
-621 EKFSEERLRIRR
+621 EKFTDERLRIRR
-633 ELRDVRRSL
+633 ELREVRRNL
-642 DASIQRLGAVLKAV
+642 DASIQRLGAVLKV
-656 NIGLIP
+656 INIGLVP
-662 LLIAVG
+662 LLIGIG
-668 GLAAALIRRRKRTG
+668 GLAAALMRRRRRTG

>member
-1 MPFSAS
+1 MAGSVG
-7 TIRPRYGQLGL
+7 PRYGQLGL

-25 LAAVALVNTV
+25 LAAVALVNVV

-47 LYTLSEGTRKVLAG
+47 LYTLSEGTEKVLDG

-165 LEYDLARLVHSLS
+165 LEYDLAKLVYSLS

-202 SVTEPWI
+202 RVTEPWI

-224 VIGDRIGGEIDV
+224 IIEDQIDEEVDV
-236 LMLVHPKALTLRQL
+236 LMLVHPKAATPRQL
-250 YAVEQYLFRGGRAL
+250 YAFEQYLFRGGRAL
-264 VFIDPLAEADPA
+264 VFVDPLAEADPA
-276 APPAG
+276 TPPGG
-281 PMAGMPADRSSNL
+281 PMAGMPADRPSNL

-318 RVSEADGTL
+318 RVSEVDGTL

-332 YIGVDLAAAESDE
+332 YIGVDLAETDSGE

-351 DVLNLGFAGHLRAN
+351 DFVNLGFAGYLKAN
-365 GDAALEV
+365 DDAALTV
-372 APLVLSSSDAGF
+372 TPLVRTSSDAGF
-384 LSPNLLAFTPDIN
+384 LDPNLLAFTPDIN
-397 SLWSGFSPQGEALT
+397 SLWSGFNPQGEALT

-433 DATDG
+433 DEADG
-438 EQDDAANPFAEA
+438 EEADANPFAEA
-450 MGEGGTPSLPGAP
+450 MGEGETPSP
-463 EGGTPSLPGAPEGG
+463 
-477 RPALPGAP
+477 P
-485 GEEEEQELPEH
+485 GEERDLPEH
-496 VAEGEVRLIV
+496 IAEGEVQLIV

-521 QSIFGQRLVTAFAS
+521 QSVFGQRLVTAFAS
-535 NGDFVVNALDQLA
+535 NGDFIVNALDQLA

-553 MGLRGRAAFS
+553 MSLRGRAAFS
-563 RPFGRV
+563 RPFDRV
-569 DELRREAEAQFRLTE
+569 DELRLEAEAQFRLTE
-584 DRLQQELAR
+584 DRLQQELVQ
-593 TEDRLSELQDARD
+593 TEDRLAELQEARD
-606 DAFALSLTPEQEAEL
+606 DQFALSLTPEQEAEL
-621 EKFSEERLRIRR
+621 ENFTDERLRIRR
-633 ELRDVRRSL
+633 ELREVRRNL
-642 DASIQRLGAVLKAV
+642 DASIQRLGAFLKV
-656 NIGLIP
+656 INIGLIP
-662 LLIAVG
+662 LLIGLG
-668 GLAAALIRRRKRTG
+668 GLAVAVMRRRNRNG

>member
-1 MPFSAS
+1 VARSVG
-7 TIRPRYGQLGL
+7 PRYGQLGL

-25 LAAVALVNTV
+25 LASVALVNVV
-35 FRGARL
+35 FRGVRL

-47 LYTLSEGTRKVLAG
+47 LYTLSEGTQRVLEG

-132 QISDD
+132 QVSDD

-154 IAFMDPQREQF
+154 IAFMNPQREQF
-165 LEYDLARLVHSLS
+165 LEYDLAKLVHSLS
-178 RTDEPVVG
+178 RSDEPVVG

-202 SVTEPWI
+202 AVTEPWI
-209 ITSQISDLFDLMDLD
+209 ITSPISDMFDLRDLD
-224 VIGDRIGGEIDV
+224 IIEDEIDEEVDV
-236 LMLVHPKALTLRQL
+236 LMLVHPKVATPRQS
-250 YAVEQYLFRGGRAL
+250 YAFEQFLFRGGRAL

-318 RVSEADGTL
+318 RVSEVDGTL

-332 YIGVDLAAAESDE
+332 YIGVDLAETDSTE

-351 DVLNLGFAGHLRAN
+351 DVLNLGFAGYLKVN
-365 GDAALEV
+365 EDAALEV
-372 APLVLSSSDAGF
+372 TPLVRTSNDAGF
-384 LSPNLLAFTPDIN
+384 LDPNLLAFTPDIN
-397 SLWSGFSPQGEALT
+397 SLWSGFNPQGEAVT

-425 EGRPEAPE
+425 DGRPEAPE
-433 DATDG
+433 DQADG
-438 EQDDAANPFAEA
+438 EADDANPFAEA
-450 MGEGGTPSLPGAP
+450 MGQGGTSSL
-463 EGGTPSLPGAPEGG
+463 
-477 RPALPGAP
+477 P
-485 GEEEEQELPEH
+485 GEEEEPELSELPEH
-496 VAEGEVRLIV
+496 IAEGEVQLIV

-521 QSIFGQRLVTAFAS
+521 QRVFGQLLVTEFAS
-535 NGDFVVNALDQLA
+535 NGDFVLNALDQLA

-553 MGLRGRAAFS
+553 MSLRGRAAFS
-563 RPFGRV
+563 RPFDRV
-569 DELRREAEAQFRLTE
+569 DELRLEAEAQFRLTE
-584 DRLQQELAR
+584 DRLQEELVS
-593 TEDRLSELQDARD
+593 TENRLAELQEARD
-606 DAFALSLTPEQEAEL
+606 DQFALSPTPEQEAEL
-621 EKFSEERLRIRR
+621 EKFTDERLRIRR
-633 ELRDVRRSL
+633 ELREVRRNL
-642 DASIQRLGAVLKAV
+642 DASIQRLGAFLKV
-656 NIGLIP
+656 INIGLIP
-662 LLIAVG
+662 LLIGIG
-668 GLAAALIRRRKRTG
+668 GLAVALLRRRNRKG

>member
-1 MPFSAS
+1 MARS
-7 TIRPRYGQLGL
+7 IGPRYGQFGL

-25 LAAVALVNTV
+25 LAAVALVNVV
-35 FRGARL
+35 FRGVRL

-47 LYTLSEGTRKVLAG
+47 LYTLSEGTQRVLEG

-73 RGGLSDSPGL
+73 RGGLTDSPGL

-126 LQAVRL
+126 LQAARL

-154 IAFMDPQREQF
+154 IAFMDPQREQY

-178 RTDEPVVG
+178 RSDEPVVG

-202 SVTEPWI
+202 AVTEPWI
-209 ITSQISDLFDLMDLD
+209 ITSPISDMFDLRDLD
-224 VIGDRIGGEIDV
+224 IIEDEIDEEVDV
-236 LMLVHPKALTLRQL
+236 LMLVHPKGATPRQS
-250 YAVEQYLFRGGRAL
+250 YAFEQFLFRGGRAL

-276 APPAG
+276 APPGG

-294 EFLLGHWGLEMPA
+294 EFLLGHWGLDMPA

-318 RVSEADGTL
+318 RVSEVDGTL

-332 YIGVDLAAAESDE
+332 YIGVDLAETDSGE

-351 DVLNLGFAGHLRAN
+351 DVLNLGFAGYLKVN
-365 GDAALEV
+365 EDAALEV
-372 APLVLSSSDAGF
+372 TPLVRTSADAGF
-384 LSPNLLAFTPDIN
+384 LDPNLLAFTPDID
-397 SLWSGFSPQGEALT
+397 SLWSGFNPQGEAVT

-425 EGRPEAPE
+425 DGRPEAPE
-433 DATDG
+433 DEADG
-438 EQDDAANPFAEA
+438 EGDDANPFAEA
-450 MGEGGTPSLPGAP
+450 MGED
-463 EGGTPSLPGAPEGG
+463 
-477 RPALPGAP
+477 
-485 GEEEEQELPEH
+485 EEEEQGLPEH
-496 VAEGEVRLIV
+496 IAEGEVQLIV

-521 QSIFGQRLVTAFAS
+521 QRVFGQLLVTEFAS
-535 NGDFVVNALDQLA
+535 NGDFVLNALDQLA

-553 MGLRGRAAFS
+553 LSLRGRAAFS
-563 RPFGRV
+563 RPFDRV
-569 DELRREAEAQFRLTE
+569 DELRLEAEAQFRLTE
-584 DRLQQELAR
+584 DRLQQELVS
-593 TEDRLSELQDARD
+593 TENRLAELQEARD
-606 DAFALSLTPEQEAEL
+606 DQFALSPTPEQEAEL
-621 EKFSEERLRIRR
+621 EKFTDERLRIRR
-633 ELRDVRRSL
+633 ELREVRRNL
-642 DASIQRLGAVLKAV
+642 DASIQRLGAFLKV
-656 NIGLIP
+656 INIGLIP
-662 LLIAVG
+662 LLIGIG
-668 GLAAALIRRRKRTG
+668 GLAVALLRRRNRKG

>member
-1 MPFSAS
+1 MAQS
-7 TIRPRYGQLGL
+7 IRPRYGQLGL

-25 LAAVALVNTV
+25 LAAVALVNVV

-47 LYTLSEGTRKVLAG
+47 LYTLSEGTRTVLEG

-132 QISDD
+132 PISDD

-144 GSNAVGDEEF
+144 GSNAVGDEQF

-165 LEYDLARLVHSLS
+165 LEYDLAKLVYSLS

-202 SVTEPWI
+202 RVSEPWI

-224 VIGDRIGGEIDV
+224 IIEDEIDEDVDV
-236 LMLVHPKALTLRQL
+236 LLLVHPKGATPRQL
-250 YAVEQYLFRGGRAL
+250 YALEQYLFRGGRAL

-276 APPAG
+276 TPPGGA
-281 PMAGMPADRSSNL
+281 MAGMPADRSSNL
-294 EFLLGHWGLEMPA
+294 EFLLGHWGLEMPR

-318 RVSEADGTL
+318 RISEADGTL

-332 YIGVDLAAAESDE
+332 YIGVDLAEADSAE

-351 DVLNLGFAGHLRAN
+351 DVLNLGFAGYLKAN
-365 GDAALEV
+365 EDAAVQV
-372 APLVLSSSDAGF
+372 APLVRSSSDAGF
-384 LSPNLLAFTPDIN
+384 LDPNLLAFTPDIN
-397 SLWSGFSPQGEALT
+397 SLWSGFNPQGEALT

-419 VASAFP
+419 VSSAFP
-425 EGRPEAPE
+425 DGRPEAPE
-433 DATDG
+433 EETDS
-438 EQDDAANPFAEA
+438 EQDDAANPFADA
-450 MGEGGTPSLPGAP
+450 ME
-463 EGGTPSLPGAPEGG
+463 
-477 RPALPGAP
+477 
-485 GEEEEQELPEH
+485 EEEEQELPEH
-496 VAEGEVRLIV
+496 IAEGEVQLIV

-535 NGDFVVNALDQLA
+535 NGDFVINALDQLA

-553 MGLRGRAAFS
+553 MSLRGRAAFS
-563 RPFGRV
+563 RPFDRV

-584 DRLQQELAR
+584 DRLQQELVS
-593 TEDRLSELQDARD
+593 TESRLSELQEARD
-606 DAFALSLTPEQEAEL
+606 DQFDLSLTPEQEAEL
-621 EKFSEERLRIRR
+621 EKFTDERLRIRR
-633 ELRDVRRSL
+633 ELREVRRNL
-642 DASIQRLGAVLKAV
+642 DASIQRLGAFLKVV

-662 LLIAVG
+662 LLIGIG
-668 GLAAALIRRRKRTG
+668 GLAVAVLRRRNRNG

>member
-1 MPFSAS
+1 MAQS
-7 TIRPRYGQLGL
+7 IKPRYGQVGL

-25 LAAVALVNTV
+25 LAAVALVNV
-35 FRGARL
+35 FFRGARL

-47 LYTLSEGTRKVLAG
+47 LYTLSQGTQRVLDG

-73 RGGLSDSPGL
+73 RSGLSESPGL

-96 FEAHSD
+96 LEAHSA
-102 GRLDVSVIDPAPFSE
+102 GRLDVSVIDPVPFSE

-165 LEYDLARLVHSLS
+165 LEYDLAKLVYSLS

-194 GGFDPMQT
+194 GGFDPVQT
-202 SVTEPWI
+202 RMTEPWI
-209 ITSQISDLFDLMDLD
+209 ITSQISDLFDLRDLD
-224 VIGDRIGGEIDV
+224 IREDEIDGDVDV
-236 LMLVHPKALTLRQL
+236 LLLVHPKGATPRQMYAL
-250 YAVEQYLFRGGRAL
+250 EQYLFRGGRAL
-264 VFIDPLAEADPA
+264 VFIDPMAEADPA
-276 APPAG
+276 TPPAG
-281 PMAGMPADRSSNL
+281 AMAGMPADRSSNL

-307 ETVVGDGRYAL
+307 ETIVGDGRYAL
-318 RVSEADGTL
+318 RISEADGTL

-332 YIGVDLAAAESDE
+332 YIGVDLNESDSGE

-351 DVLNLGFAGHLRAN
+351 DVLNFGFAGYIKADE
-365 GDAALEV
+365 DAALQV
-372 APLVLSSSDAGF
+372 TPLVRSSSDAGF
-384 LSPNLLAFTPDIN
+384 LDPNLLAFTPDIN
-397 SLWSGFSPQGEALT
+397 GLWSGFSPQGEALT

-419 VASAFP
+419 VGSAFP

-433 DATDG
+433 DGADSGQDDSANPLAEAMAGAEG
-438 EQDDAANPFAEA
+438 EQD
-450 MGEGGTPSLPGAP
+450 
-463 EGGTPSLPGAPEGG
+463 
-477 RPALPGAP
+477 
-485 GEEEEQELPEH
+485 ELPEH
-496 VAEGEVRLIV
+496 IAEGEVQLIL

-535 NGDFVVNALDQLA
+535 NGDFIVNSLDQLA

-553 MGLRGRAAFS
+553 LSLRGRAAFS
-563 RPFGRV
+563 RPFDRV
-569 DELRREAEAQFRLTE
+569 DELRLEAEAQFRLTE
-584 DRLQQELAR
+584 DQLQQELVR
-593 TEDRLSELQDARD
+593 TENRLSELQEARD
-606 DAFALSLTPEQEAEL
+606 DEFALGLTPEQETEL
-621 EKFSEERLRIRR
+621 EKFTDERLRIRR
-633 ELRDVRRSL
+633 ELREVRRNL
-642 DASIQRLGAVLKAV
+642 DASIQRLGAGLKV
-656 NIGLIP
+656 INIGTIP
-662 LLIAVG
+662 LLIGIG
-668 GLAAALIRRRKRTG
+668 GLAVAVMRRRKRTG